1 MLQTSAVA
9 VSEIVIANITG
20 TSSSSM
26 AVGIKCSDYVPC
38 RNIVLQ
44 NISVRTQSDLHES
57 TAEFSCWN
65 AYGFVTNITD
75 PMSCALLPH
84 LTDDGLVNST
94 KKSGERIY
102 QLPEGCLP

>member
-20 TSSSSM
+20 TSSSSI
-26 AVGIKCSDYVPC
+26 AVSIKCSDYVPC

-44 NISVRTQSDLHES
+44 NITVRTESDQNES

-65 AYGFVTNITD
+65 AYGFVTDITD

-84 LTDDGLVNST
+84 PVDDGLVNLNWILG
-94 KKSGERIY
+94 KRIY
-102 QLPEGCLP
+102 QLPEGC